1 MFLMKRGPKGNEYL
15 YLTENSRDENGKRV
29 KKTVK
34 SFGKISSIPKD
45 ELEAIYAQYQ
55 QPIRERKLAQK
66 VIQENSLRELVES
79 VRVDAENKTNFNK
92 VPLLH
97 YGHLILKPIWDK
109 LGLNYKLWYLQD
121 RHTEVKAYSLS
132 KLLFYFVAHKI
143 LSPGAYLRAW
153 KDQST
158 WLCNPIE
165 GVCLD
170 NVYEALDYFDAFS
183 EEIMT
188 HAVKSSYYTND
199 KGADTLSADGP
210 KMVFF
215 DCTNCYFETDSDDR
229 EQFIRRFTQKMREG
243 LAAEG
248 KSSAVIESVLAS
260 KQYTEALQ
268 LAVEENEDEFLRMR
282 GPSKEGRFSLPIVSV
297 SLVIDER
304 GVPIDF
310 TVFPGNKSEY
320 HQVLP
325 AIERLKEKYHVK
337 DCYFVADR
345 GLNSTINFD
354 ALLKGGFGF
363 IVAQKVT
370 GQSKKQEQIMLS
382 EEGWNNL
389 DFSPEENLSYLNAD
403 LASFRYKVC
412 DIVKR
417 KHLTAE
423 ETGDRPKNI
432 KVKCKI
438 IYIYD
443 DKRKKRDLYELEQAI
458 AKAGKAVNEKKLMGN
473 PSGSGWR
480 ALVKTKKEESENEDD
495 KEMYQAVGLKDD
507 VIEKRRKLAGYAA
520 IVYEDPKS
528 LKDSGKK
535 GVDTRAVLGS
545 YHSLEKIEEC
555 FRVMKNSFEIRPMY
569 VKRNERTRAHVL
581 ICVLSLMVLRLMQI
595 ELARA
600 GSYMTVDS
608 ITSALNNARLLPLRT
623 ESGTILVNCEENDGI
638 YTDDTSQDKESS
650 VAERYLK
657 VREENPDSTDLIMKT
672 MGLSP
677 LGPFNSVDKTKL
689 ALKIAQSN
697 NSILGDAIDAITK
710 RIAAA

>member
-1 MFLMKRGPKGNEYL
+1 MFLMKRGPKGKEYL
-15 YLTENSRDENGKRV
+15 YLVEYGHDKTGKRI
-29 KKTVK
+29 KTTVK
-34 SFGKISSIPKD
+34 SFGKISSIPKE
-45 ELEAIYAQYQ
+45 ELNAIYAQYQ
-55 QPIRERKLAQK
+55 QPVQERKLAQK
-66 VIQENSLRELVES
+66 IVHEKSLRELVES
-79 VRVDAENKTNFNK
+79 VTVDSENKTNFNK

-109 LGLNYKLWYLQD
+109 LGLNYKLRYLQD
-121 RHTEVKAYSLS
+121 KHTKVEAYSLS

-188 HAVKSSYYTND
+188 HAVKSSYYTNN

-345 GLNSTINFD
+345 GLNSTLNFD

-370 GQSKKQEQIMLS
+370 GQSKKQEKIMLS
-382 EEGWNNL
+382 EEGWKKL
-389 DFSPEENLSYLNAD
+389 TFSSEENLSYLNAD

-412 DIVKR
+412 DIVKT

-423 ETGDRPKNI
+423 ETGDRPKTV
-432 KVKCKI
+432 KVNCKI

-480 ALVKTKKEESENEDD
+480 ALVKTKKEEAENEDD

-528 LKDSGKK
+528 LKDSDKK
-535 GVDTRAVLGS
+535 LDTRAVLGS

-555 FRVMKNSFEIRPMY
+555 FRVMKNSFEIRQMY

-600 GSYMTVDS
+600 GSYMTVGS

-623 ESGTILVNCEENDGI
+623 ESGTILVNCEENEGI
-638 YTDDTSQDKESS
+638 YTDDPLEDKELS
-650 VAERYLK
+650 ATERYLK
-657 VREENPDSTDLIMKT
+657 VRAENPDSTDLIMKT

>member
-1 MFLMKRGPKGNEYL
+1 MFLMKRGPKGKEYL
-15 YLTENSRDENGKRV
+15 YLVEYGHDKTGKRI
-29 KKTVK
+29 KTTVK
-34 SFGKISSIPKD
+34 SFGKISSIPKE
-45 ELEAIYAQYQ
+45 ELNAIYAQYQ
-55 QPIRERKLAQK
+55 QPVQERKLAQK
-66 VIQENSLRELVES
+66 IVHEKSLRELVES
-79 VRVDAENKTNFNK
+79 VTVDSENKTNFNK

-109 LGLNYKLWYLQD
+109 LGLNYKLRYLQNK
-121 RHTEVKAYSLS
+121 HTKVEAYSLS
-132 KLLFYFVAHKI
+132 KLLFYFVARKI

-188 HAVKSSYYTND
+188 HAVKSSYYTNN

-345 GLNSTINFD
+345 GLNSTLNFD

-370 GQSKKQEQIMLS
+370 GQSKKQEKIMLS
-382 EEGWNNL
+382 EEGWNKL
-389 DFSPEENLSYLNAD
+389 TFSPEENLSYLNAD

-412 DIVKR
+412 DIVKT

-423 ETGDRPKNI
+423 ETGDKPKTV
-432 KVKCKI
+432 KVNCKI

-480 ALVKTKKEESENEDD
+480 ALVKTKKEEAENEDD

-507 VIEKRRKLAGYAA
+507 VIEKRRQLAGYAA

-528 LKDSGKK
+528 LKDSDKK
-535 GVDTRAVLGS
+535 LDTRAVLGS

-623 ESGTILVNCEENDGI
+623 ESGTILVNCEENEGI
-638 YTDDTSQDKESS
+638 YTDDPSEDKELS
-650 VAERYLK
+650 ATERYLK

>member
-1 MFLMKRGPKGNEYL
+1 MFLMKRGPKGKEYL
-15 YLTENSRDENGKRV
+15 YLAENTRDKQGNLV
-29 KKTVK
+29 KKTIK
-34 SFGKISSIPKD
+34 SFGKISSLSQEKLD
-45 ELEAIYAQYQ
+45 AIYAQYR
-55 QPIRERKLAQK
+55 QPLLERKLAQK

-79 VRVDAENKTNFNK
+79 VTVDTENKTNFNK

-121 RHTEVKAYSLS
+121 KHTKVEAYSLS
-132 KLLFYFVAHKI
+132 KLLFYFVARKI

-165 GVCLD
+165 GVSLD
-170 NVYEALDYFDAFS
+170 NVYEALDYFDAFR

-248 KSSAVIESVLAS
+248 KSSAVVESVLAS
-260 KQYTEALQ
+260 KQYAEALQ
-268 LAVEENEDEFLRMR
+268 QAVEENEDEFLRMR

-345 GLNSTINFD
+345 GLNSTLNFD

-370 GQSKKQEQIMLS
+370 GQSDRQEKIMLS
-382 EEGWNNL
+382 EEGWKS
-389 DFSPEENLSYLNAD
+389 SPSL
-403 LASFRYKVC
+403 
-412 DIVKR
+412 
-417 KHLTAE
+417 
-423 ETGDRPKNI
+423 P
-432 KVKCKI
+432 
-438 IYIYD
+438 
-443 DKRKKRDLYELEQAI
+443 
-458 AKAGKAVNEKKLMGN
+458 GKTC
-473 PSGSGWR
+473 P
-480 ALVKTKKEESENEDD
+480 T
-495 KEMYQAVGLKDD
+495 
-507 VIEKRRKLAGYAA
+507 
-520 IVYEDPKS
+520 
-528 LKDSGKK
+528 
-535 GVDTRAVLGS
+535 
-545 YHSLEKIEEC
+545 
-555 FRVMKNSFEIRPMY
+555 
-569 VKRNERTRAHVL
+569 
-581 ICVLSLMVLRLMQI
+581 
-595 ELARA
+595 
-600 GSYMTVDS
+600 
-608 ITSALNNARLLPLRT
+608 
-623 ESGTILVNCEENDGI
+623 
-638 YTDDTSQDKESS
+638 
-650 VAERYLK
+650 
-657 VREENPDSTDLIMKT
+657 
-672 MGLSP
+672 
-677 LGPFNSVDKTKL
+677 
-689 ALKIAQSN
+689 
-697 NSILGDAIDAITK
+697 
-710 RIAAA
+710 